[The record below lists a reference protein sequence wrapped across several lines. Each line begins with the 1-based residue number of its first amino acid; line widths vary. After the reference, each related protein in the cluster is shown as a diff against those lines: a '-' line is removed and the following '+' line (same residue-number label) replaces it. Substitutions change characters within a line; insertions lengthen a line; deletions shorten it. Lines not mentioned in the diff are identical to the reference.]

1 MKGRF
6 LLKSANTSMLLTFVT
21 FVISAILAYGFEI
34 ELPMMLVA
42 MLHVLQLMLA
52 GCFKISYVMRLV
64 AQKQLGLALH

>member
-34 ELPMMLVA
+34 ELPMMVVA

-52 GCFKISYVMRLV
+52 GCFKVSYVLRLV

>member
-1 MKGRF
+1 MKGQF

-34 ELPMMLVA
+34 ELPMMVVA

-52 GCFKISYVMRLV
+52 GCFKVSYVLRLV